1 MRTEVTVNRF
11 PKLLPVV
18 FLFAAAFVSCGGRD
32 DAAAF
37 DKAIDKLSSE
47 GYPQALVKYFCSL
60 GTNPD
65 LGFRW
70 AGTTAERAVGE
81 RVAAEMRAMG
91 LSNVRLEPVPVDVFE
106 FEKAGVTIGDRVM
119 IASTIAGVPPTPEGG
134 ITAPVVYVRGGTA
147 AEFDAAGD
155 VAGKLVL
162 VDMRM
167 SSWGFFWP
175 AFEAGY
181 RKAAGVICTYTPEDS
196 KYFSVSDSALG
207 SFDGQ
212 YDFDAPPWVYVARRD
227 GDGLKAK
234 LAAGPVTA
242 TMIIKEKVTLEKDGG
257 VAYNVV
263 GELPGERGDGQLVL
277 MAAHQDAHFRAGVD
291 DTGALA
297 NMLAIA
303 KAMRASGHRPKSTLV
318 FLATAGEEFGGT
330 NSNYDWL
337 AGAWWAVVR
346 AHPDW
351 AGRVRGMINLE
362 SMAVKGAPLGL
373 RSNPEL
379 QPWLKKLVA
388 RHPDLVPNGFE
399 PLTPVNSWNDQW
411 PFSAS
416 GIPSVKFETLD
427 DTYDKLYHSN
437 FETATLVD
445 WDYLAKLAKFAFRIV
460 GGLDHGLLPYSLE
473 ARADDLAAA
482 VNADELAAAG
492 ADPALVSRLVV
503 GVSAFKASAV
513 AFEKASVSL
522 PAAKVDSTNAA
533 LLSVEKDINSGFT
546 ALSPADDDITIY
558 PHQAILK
565 EVQGLR
571 KALDVLKA
579 TKPDRVAALEALAGT
594 GMTRYGIRFSY
605 PVYQKQLSRLAPGF
619 PRLGFGELGQ
629 LPEPLDVM
637 SQYRKIESGDT
648 AGAVPELEAA
658 LRTRL
663 TLLDK
668 KLDEMAAVL
677 ERVAA
682 RLPAPVVPV
691 QGQIH

>member
-1 MRTEVTVNRF
+1 MRAEVTVNRF
-11 PKLLPVV
+11 PKLLPAV
-18 FLFAAAFVSCGGRD
+18 LLLAAAFVSCGGRE

-37 DKAIDKLSSE
+37 DKALDKLSSE
-47 GYPQALVKYFCSL
+47 GYPQGLVTYFCSL

-106 FEKAGVTIGDRVM
+106 FEKAGVTVGDRVM

-134 ITAPVVYVRGGTA
+134 ITAPVVYVKGGTA
-147 AEFDAAGD
+147 AEFDAVGD

-162 VDMRM
+162 IDMRM
-167 SSWGFFWP
+167 SSWWFFWP
-175 AFEAGY
+175 AFEAAH

-227 GDGLKAK
+227 GDWLKAK

-242 TMIIKEKVTLEKDGG
+242 TMILKERVTFEKGGG
-257 VAYNVV
+257 VAYNVI
-263 GELPGERGDGQLVL
+263 GELLGDRVDGQMVL

-297 NMLAIA
+297 NMLAVA
-303 KAMRASGHRPKSTLV
+303 KAMRASGHRPKNTLV
-318 FLATAGEEFGGT
+318 FLATAGEEFGWT

-337 AGAWWAVVR
+337 AGAWWAVAR

-388 RHPDLVPNGFE
+388 RHPDLIPNGFE

-411 PFSAS
+411 PFTAS

-427 DTYDKLYHSN
+427 DAYGKLYHSN
-437 FETATLVD
+437 FEAAALVD

-460 GGLDHGLLPYSLE
+460 EDLDHGLLPYSLE

-492 ADPALVSRLVV
+492 ADPAIVSRLVS
-503 GVSAFKASAV
+503 GGTAFRAAAA

-522 PAAKVDSTNAA
+522 PAAKVDSANAA

-571 KALDVLKA
+571 KALVALKA
-579 TKPDRVAALEALAGT
+579 MKPDRAAALEALAGT

-629 LPEPLDVM
+629 LPEPLDIM
-637 SQYRKIESGDT
+637 PQYRKIESGDT
-648 AGAVPELEAA
+648 TGAVPELEAA
-658 LRTRL
+658 LRARL
-663 TLLDK
+663 ALLDRR
-668 KLDEMAAVL
+668 LAEMAAVL
-677 ERVAA
+677 EQATS
-682 RLPAPVVPV
+682 RLRFLNATLP
-691 QGQIH
+691 